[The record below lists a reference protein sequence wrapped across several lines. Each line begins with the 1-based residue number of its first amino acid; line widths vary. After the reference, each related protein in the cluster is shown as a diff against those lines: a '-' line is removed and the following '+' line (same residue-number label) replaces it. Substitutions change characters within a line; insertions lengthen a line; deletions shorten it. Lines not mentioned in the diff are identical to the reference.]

1 MKTSRYNYYQPSLGN
16 SWLLVALFVGGS
28 LLMGFILGALKLLI
42 PSSIFDWQSLSYIMS
57 FVIPF
62 IYIFIASGNERSMAQ
77 FTGLQPV
84 AINKPDFGDFKALPF
99 FLLLMLTVLAL
110 GVVIEPLT
118 YFIPMPEAVKQ
129 LFESIFNNS
138 STADLVLSTCILAP
152 LCEEFFCRG
161 LMTRGMAQHGSAK
174 KAIIW
179 SAVIF
184 AVIHMNP
191 WQSIPAFVIGLLFG
205 WVYYRT
211 GSLWATIF
219 MHCVNNTISVILSKT
234 MPDMAVDSSFI
245 DILPT
250 GWYIAL
256 YATCLAIT
264 VAAIML
270 LNKKMPKKALK

>member
-16 SWLLVALFVGGS
+16 SWLLVALFIGGS
-28 LLMGFILGALKLLI
+28 LIVGMIIGILALVI
-42 PSSIFDWQSLSYIMS
+42 PLPAIKSDSLSYILS
-57 FVIPF
+57 FALPF
-62 IYIFIASGNERSMAQ
+62 LYIYLVSGSARNNAP

-99 FLLLMLTVLAL
+99 FLLLMLAVLAL

-118 YFIPMPEAVKQ
+118 YFIPMPDAVKQ

-138 STADLVLSTCILAP
+138 STVDLVLSTCILAP

-161 LMTRGMAQHGSAK
+161 MMTRGMAQHGSSK

-256 YATCLAIT
+256 YSVCLAIT
-264 VAAIML
+264 VAAILL
-270 LNKKMPKKALK
+270 LNKKMPKKAIK